1 MPPSSAPPPS
11 KPTAKAARAR
21 PAGRTTKKAAT
32 AKAKA
37 TTAKASGPKA
47 SGPKASRPTTSGGPA
62 PATTAAGTTTTPA
75 GDDGARRYHHGDLR
89 RALLDAAIDSI
100 TEDGSA
106 TFSLR
111 DLARRIGVSHA
122 APAHHFGDKTGLLT
136 ALAVE
141 GYRLLADAQ
150 AEAWAATGDFLEV
163 GVAYVRFALDHP
175 AHFEV
180 MYRPELLRSDDP
192 DLEAAHRRSGSFLY
206 GPAGTIVE
214 GDALGAGVAGWA
226 LVHGI
231 VALWVNGNLPPEL
244 GDDPEAIVRLAGRHL
259 FSAPGST
266 DALTIDR

>member
-1 MPPSSAPPPS
+1 VPRTSPP
-11 KPTAKAARAR
+11 KP
-21 PAGRTTKKAAT
+21 
-32 AKAKA
+32 
-37 TTAKASGPKA
+37 
-47 SGPKASRPTTSGGPA
+47 
-62 PATTAAGTTTTPA
+62 
-75 GDDGARRYHHGDLR
+75 YHHGDLR

-106 TFSLR
+106 SFSLR

-141 GYRLLADAQ
+141 GYGLLADAQ
-150 AEAWAATGDFLEV
+150 GDVWNRTHDFLEV

-180 MYRPELLRSDDP
+180 MYRPELLRADDP
-192 DLEAAHRRSGSFLY
+192 DLVAARARSGSFLY
-206 GPAGTIVE
+206 GPAGTLVDD
-214 GDALGAGVAGWA
+214 DALGAGVAGWA

-231 VALWVNGNLPPEL
+231 VALWVNGNLPKEL
-244 GDDPEAIVRLAGRHL
+244 GDDPEQIVRLAGRHL

-266 DALTIDR
+266 DALSPPS